1 MVQAID
7 MKHDWKSVQLWSH
20 DIRMAMKAKRGRF
33 PYFLKRIETQMLNQS
48 LRTTDG
54 ANDK

>member
-33 PYFLKRIETQMLNQS
+33 PYFLKRIETQMPNQS